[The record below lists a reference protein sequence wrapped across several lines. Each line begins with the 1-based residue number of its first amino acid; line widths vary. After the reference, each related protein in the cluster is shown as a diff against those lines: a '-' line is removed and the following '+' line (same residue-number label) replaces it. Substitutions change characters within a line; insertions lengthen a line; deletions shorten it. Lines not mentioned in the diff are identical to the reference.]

1 MLCPI
6 LCAFTKF
13 AVSKSNVVIRYLK
26 FKEADFILRDSS
38 TYQYHCAQLE
48 LRADAS
54 KEYGINRNSYL
65 NELRCIT
72 MSA

>member
-26 FKEADFILRDSS
+26 FKEADFILRDPS
-38 TYQYHCAQLE
+38 THQYHCAQLE

-65 NELRCIT
+65 NELRCVT

>member
-1 MLCPI
+1 MLCLI
-6 LCAFTKF
+6 SCAFTKF

-26 FKEADFILRDSS
+26 FKEADFILTDPS
-38 TYQYHCAQLE
+38 THQHHCAQLE
-48 LRADAS
+48 LLADAS

-65 NELRCIT
+65 YELRYIT